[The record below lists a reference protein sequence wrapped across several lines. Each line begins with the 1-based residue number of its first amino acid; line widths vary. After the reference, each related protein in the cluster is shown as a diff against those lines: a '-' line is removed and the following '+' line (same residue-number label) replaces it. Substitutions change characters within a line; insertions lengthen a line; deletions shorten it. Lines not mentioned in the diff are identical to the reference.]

1 MLAQEHF
8 SPARPCLAALHC
20 APWASSSSPAR
31 SSRSRRSS
39 PSRAAVEAAFAD
51 PAKKEEVSAAFAE
64 SLADGLDGIAADDI
78 TITKIYFKAARRMQ
92 GVAAAGAR
100 FMRKRGSAALKIYFQ
115 AARRMQGLSERRLTD
130 GELVVEYEI
139 KVAANVDTTAVAS
152 SITAIDTTAVTAAVT
167 TELKNVEGL
176 EAVEVGEMKAPEAPE
191 EADPCV
197 AELGMVEKEMEEKP
211 DGKEMD
217 IDKACKAFRGFK
229 KYCTKDDWSKLDAKE
244 LPDDAPPYDDLMK
257 AEDQMCGACGF
268 GFQKM
273 MKMQMEEMKEDDD
286 HAGHDHGKD
295 GKHRALTPIRVPK
308 ALRMPDVRAM
318 KLRIPSIV
326 VPRFSFRNFGRRLEM
341 HGDHGGRRLDGHD
354 WEPSKAWCDES
365 DKLFK
370 DGSDCTPKDF
380 EEMMEGMNDCGKGDY
395 DGDKDHDGHD
405 HAPGCCEHMSDC
417 GGWFCMNC
425 NCMDSSDAMPCEMCS
440 HDKDDGHDGH
450 DHEGPPACVAA
461 CIEQANAGMNDDAM
475 KEMSEDAAMTAME
488 DTYKGMCGC
497 DTATCDV
504 MELEDVK
511 MVIGVLCCNPD
522 FVSGSSLLAN
532 GDCTGVQYM
541 DFTEFVMAT
550 KYYYH
555 DGHDHDD
562 MGSGYGYGY
571 GFIEE
576 EIVHHEEH
584 HEDGPPECV
593 SACDGDICCD
603 GGICSDCSISTCGQD
618 DMDKIIG
625 ACFSQG
631 SGGGAPDRP
640 MDRGDMPHDHPEMG
654 DDHGDGC
661 GPPMKHKDMKM
672 SAKIMCSPCMKL
684 LDDMNEGMGPDS
696 KMEDFCA
703 AGGPLDKFKKGCPAK
718 DFDEIMGFMMER

>member
-139 KVAANVDTTAVAS
+139 KVAATVDTTAVAS

-167 TELKNVEGL
+167 TELKKVDGL
-176 EAVEVGEMKAPEAPE
+176 DTVEVGEMKVPEAPE

-405 HAPGCCEHMSDC
+405 HAPGCCEAMSDC
-417 GGWFCMNC
+417 GGWFCMDC
-425 NCMDSSDAMPCEMCS
+425 DCRDSGDAMPCEMCS
-440 HDKDDGHDGH
+440 HDKDDDHHGH
-450 DHEGPPACVAA
+450 DH
-461 CIEQANAGMNDDAM
+461 DD
-475 KEMSEDAAMTAME
+475 DHH
-488 DTYKGMCGC
+488 G
-497 DTATCDV
+497 
-504 MELEDVK
+504 
-511 MVIGVLCCNPD
+511 
-522 FVSGSSLLAN
+522 
-532 GDCTGVQYM
+532 
-541 DFTEFVMAT
+541 
-550 KYYYH
+550 H
-555 DGHDHDD
+555 DHDDDHHGHDHDD

-576 EIVHHEEH
+576 EIVR
-584 HEDGPPECV
+584 DIKPECEGV
-593 SACDGDICCD
+593 CYPGVCDNADDAEKPECAHCKACHEP
-603 GGICSDCSISTCGQD
+603 
-618 DMDKIIG
+618 
-625 ACFSQG
+625 
-631 SGGGAPDRP
+631 APDRP
-640 MDRGDMPHDHPEMG
+640 MDRGDMPHYHDGGMEHSHPGGDMDHDHEDHG
-654 DDHGDGC
+654 DHGDGC

-672 SAKIMCSPCMKL
+672 MSKIMCSPCMKL
-684 LDDMNEGMGPDS
+684 LDDLNEGMMSPDS
-696 KMEDFCA
+696 KMEDFY
-703 AGGPLDKFKKGCPAK
+703 
-718 DFDEIMGFMMER
+718 EIMGFMMEGDKMDRRRLQGPPECVSAC